1 MCFASKVF
9 TFATQARGSKQYEIT
24 DHLGNIR
31 TVVPDIK
38 EQPETTDVANAGTLF
53 GTLLP
58 LNRLTDNDNFR
69 LPTLTL
75 NNYYPYGMLQA
86 GRSRNAGGYRFG
98 FNGMEQT
105 KGVQGDGAGT
115 FYDYKNRDYDP
126 WIIRFKRTDALEAKY
141 PFYSP
146 YQFAGNKPIKFID
159 VDGLEPGMQ
168 LNLWATTTKFTL
180 DHASSVGSEAANLR
194 LIHPDWTRAR
204 IFATAEWNIWAN
216 TATTLVSFTD
226 VDDASVIV
234 TSVTRNGDAVH
245 VDGSAAGKFDK
256 AMAAGGLFVPI
267 VSGGA
272 LGRAFKS
279 LNRAWDYSNLV
290 RKVGGRV
297 KVADAIWDRGKLAA
311 KLGTNGTKYA
321 PHHVIPVS
329 VLEGSEMVQQAVEAG
344 FDFNSIK
351 NGIPIPSSLHN
362 TGGHRDYNKD
372 VLEKISLWEKQNV
385 GYKPQDAWDYLE
397 KKLVPDLKKE
407 LNTKIANNQ
416 KID

>member
-1 MCFASKVF
+1 
-9 TFATQARGSKQYEIT
+9 
-24 DHLGNIR
+24 
-31 TVVPDIK
+31 
-38 EQPETTDVANAGTLF
+38 
-53 GTLLP
+53 
-58 LNRLTDNDNFR
+58 
-69 LPTLTL
+69 
-75 NNYYPYGMLQA
+75 MLQA
-86 GRSRNAGGYRFG
+86 GRTKNAGGYRFG

-168 LNLWATTTKFTL
+168 LNLWATTTQLTL
-180 DHASSVGSEAANLR
+180 DHASDVSSEAANLR

-204 IFATAEWNIWAN
+204 LYATAEWNIWAN
-216 TATTLVSFTD
+216 TATTIISFTD
-226 VDDASVIV
+226 IDDARVIV
-234 TSVTRNGDAVH
+234 TTVTRNGDAVH

-272 LGRAFKS
+272 LGRSFHS
-279 LNRAWDYSNLV
+279 LMRAWDYSNLV
-290 RKVGGRV
+290 RKFNGRV
-297 KVADAIWDRGKLAA
+297 KVADAIWDRGKLAKA
-311 KLGTNGTKYA
+311 LGTNGTLDA

-329 VLEGSEMVQQAVEAG
+329 VLENSEMVQQAVEAG
-344 FDFNSIK
+344 FEFNTIK

-362 TGGHRDYNKD
+362 TGGHLQYNNKVLKD
-372 VLEKISLWEKQNV
+372 IKDWEDLNV
-385 GYKPQDAWDYLE
+385 GYQPKDAKAYLE
-397 KKLVPDLKKE
+397 KTLVPQLKQDLS
-407 LNTKIANNQ
+407 TKVANNQ
-416 KID
+416 KIY